1 MSKTKQ
7 FLRPLLMAIV
17 MLVGMLVPQGAWA
30 AKSETIDEIIFLY
43 NVEDDGI
50 TIYDYDNEDATYVEV
65 PEKINGTPVTKINEY
80 AFAGKSNLRVV
91 VLPASITTL
100 GGYIFLGTNNLM
112 AIEFKGE
119 NPPAY
124 IDYNAFVGVEALNPS
139 IVVPEGSVEAYQEA
153 FEKADIYDLNFVTE
167 MPALPITVDD
177 IKYRITDADSK
188 YVSLYSAREVSGD
201 ITIPATISD
210 DKGVEYTVT
219 EVAGSAFEYNE
230 NLTSVT
236 IPGMVQTIGDR
247 AFLGCSNLA
256 TVTLSEGVHA
266 LGTNAFRNTAL
277 TSLVLPASLTSID
290 LDAFSGCNN
299 LGYMVF
305 KGNKPTLHTRGF
317 LHNRTAPITLY
328 VKDVSQWDTTDKLGA
343 KDECEVTYKSLS
355 DYCSDVLEGHTF
367 DKGVCTVCN
376 YVCEHTFAEDG
387 VCTSCGID
395 IRESILNVGEG
406 ITVTFEDN
414 GDYPW
419 IVGNYGDDQ
428 IPALVTSNKNRNN
441 SYSETTIKLNS
452 QQNIFLSFDY
462 AVSSESRYDKLT
474 IWVDGKTVVNAIS
487 GKESAS
493 FPRTLLEAN
502 ESGHTITLKYIKDS
516 SGNGNDDCCYLYNF
530 KAEAHE
536 HTFTS
541 FSHKCDVCGTIINHV
556 HNFDSDYHCDMCD
569 LSEPRF
575 AIFNLE
581 GASATFE
588 DNGDYP
594 WASGTYNETPAIVST
609 NVNGASSAISETTV
623 KLNCQQNVVL
633 SLDYAVSSMEN
644 KGSLTINLDG
654 KTIVNDL
661 SGDESGSLEGLY
673 LSAGETPHTLSFIF
687 KKGSNGINNNECG
700 YIYNVKTVAHEH
712 TFTSFTHKCDGC
724 EYVKEHEHQMN
735 SDNHCTLCN
744 FYDPRNL
751 VISVEG
757 VTFAFVDN
765 GNYPWVYTEIDNE
778 QDGIG
783 PLMSTPAL
791 KSTNEGKSSTNSELT
806 INLTSQ
812 QAVNLSFDY
821 AVSSEE
827 NYDKL
832 IIEVDNRKVAEI
844 SGITNS
850 SYSGVLPANT
860 IHTITLIYSKDNSG
874 NRENDCAYVYNIKAF
889 AHSMHNYTVSSC
901 DWSED
906 NTSATLHLACECG
919 ETADVEATV
928 TTTVDAEPTC
938 TNDGNGT
945 VTATATY
952 NDQTFTVS
960 KPVCLKAL
968 GHDFEKHTLTTEP
981 DEDGLYAYVCDR
993 EGCGGH
999 GDYNIVK
1006 GDSNGNI
1013 FELTATTDGE
1023 TTTYT
1028 ATDVTIEDGK
1038 AFASPVDFTVT
1049 NLEFKRS
1056 FDTEKGMYTV
1066 MVPFAMT
1073 AEQAAGFGTFYTV
1086 DSFNETTETVTLAEV
1101 TGGTAAHTAYI
1112 FKPKSTETSHTFD
1125 QAVVKAT
1132 VGVQLPDAAV
1142 LTSASAT
1149 GLYGTYQSITAP
1161 TGAYGYS
1168 AGDGSNA
1175 ETSGTINAGSFV
1187 KVGTGVTLPAYRA
1200 VLWVNGVSG
1209 ASASPARLN
1218 VDLGDMGNSLGH
1230 LGIDAEPLGL
1240 CYDLNGRRVS
1250 EPRRGEVFIMNG
1262 RKFIIK

>member
-1 MSKTKQ
+1 MKQ
-7 FLRPLLMAIV
+7 AKQQKRTAFAWSAKSMLSTLLLLIA
-17 MLVGMLVPQGAWA
+17 MLVPQGAWA
-30 AKSETIDEIIFLY
+30 EET
-43 NVEDDGI
+43 
-50 TIYDYDNEDATYVEV
+50 
-65 PEKINGTPVTKINEY
+65 
-80 AFAGKSNLRVV
+80 
-91 VLPASITTL
+91 
-100 GGYIFLGTNNLM
+100 
-112 AIEFKGE
+112 
-119 NPPAY
+119 
-124 IDYNAFVGVEALNPS
+124 
-139 IVVPEGSVEAYQEA
+139 
-153 FEKADIYDLNFVTE
+153 
-167 MPALPITVDD
+167 
-177 IKYRITDADSK
+177 DSR
-188 YVSLYSAREVSGD
+188 LEL
-201 ITIPATISD
+201 
-210 DKGVEYTVT
+210 
-219 EVAGSAFEYNE
+219 
-230 NLTSVT
+230 LT
-236 IPGMVQTIGDR
+236 
-247 AFLGCSNLA
+247 
-256 TVTLSEGVHA
+256 
-266 LGTNAFRNTAL
+266 
-277 TSLVLPASLTSID
+277 
-290 LDAFSGCNN
+290 
-299 LGYMVF
+299 
-305 KGNKPTLHTRGF
+305 
-317 LHNRTAPITLY
+317 
-328 VKDVSQWDTTDKLGA
+328 
-343 KDECEVTYKSLS
+343 
-355 DYCSDVLEGHTF
+355 
-367 DKGVCTVCN
+367 
-376 YVCEHTFAEDG
+376 
-387 VCTSCGID
+387 
-395 IRESILNVGEG
+395 VGEG

-419 IVGNYGDDQ
+419 IVGYYGDDQ

-441 SYSETTIKLNS
+441 SFSETTIKLNS

-474 IWVDGKTVVNAIS
+474 IEVDGKTVVNAIS
-487 GKESAS
+487 GVESAS

-502 ESGHTITLKYIKDS
+502 ESGHTIKLYYKKDS
-516 SGNGNDDCCYLYNF
+516 SGDGNDDCCYLYNF

-541 FSHKCDVCGTIINHV
+541 FSHKCDVCGTVVDHV

-569 LSEPRF
+569 LSEPRL

-581 GASATFE
+581 GALATFE

-654 KTIVNDL
+654 KTIVDEL
-661 SGDESGSLEGLY
+661 SGDESGYLEGLY

-744 FYDPRNL
+744 FYDPRNQ

-757 VTFAFVDN
+757 VSFAFEDK
-765 GNYPWVYTEIDNE
+765 GNYPWAYTEIDIA
-778 QDGIG
+778 QDGID

-812 QAVNLSFDY
+812 QAFNLSFDY

-832 IIEVDNRKVAEI
+832 TIKVDNRKVAEI

-850 SYSGVLPANT
+850 SYSAVLPAN
-860 IHTITLIYSKDNSG
+860 IPHAITLIYVKDNGG
-874 NRENDCAYVYNIKAF
+874 NRNNDCAYVYNIKAI
-889 AHSMHNYTVSSC
+889 AHSTHNYTVSSC
-901 DWSED
+901 DWGED
-906 NTSATLHLACECG
+906 NASATLHLACECG

-945 VTATATY
+945 VTATAAY

-981 DEDGLYAYVCDR
+981 DEDGLYAYVCGR
-993 EGCGGH
+993 EGCDEH
-999 GDYNIVK
+999 SDERIVK
-1006 GDSNGNI
+1006 GDSDGNI
-1013 FELTATTDGE
+1013 FELTATTDSETG
-1023 TTTYT
+1023 TTTYS
-1028 ATDVTIEDGK
+1028 AASVTIEDGK

-1073 AEQAAGFGTFYTV
+1073 AAQAAGFGTFYTV

-1101 TGGTAAHTAYI
+1101 SGGTTAHTAYI
-1112 FKPKSTETSHTFD
+1112 FKPKSTESSHTFD
-1125 QAVVKAT
+1125 DVLVKAT
-1132 VGVQLPDAAV
+1132 VGALLPDAAV

-1175 ETSGTINAGSFV
+1175 DPEGAAINAGTFV
-1187 KVGTGVTLPAYRA
+1187 KVGTGVNLPAYRA

-1209 ASASPARLN
+1209 ASAAPARLN
-1218 VDLGDMGNSLGH
+1218 VDLGNGETSLGH
-1230 LGIDAEPLGL
+1230 LGFDAEPLGF
-1240 CYDLNGRRVS
+1240 CYDLNGNMVS
-1250 EPRRGEVFIMNG
+1250 EPRHGEVFIMNG
-1262 RKFIIK
+1262 RKYIIK